1 MGFRK
6 RTITDKNRFEIF
18 RGLIKYGFWEINHK
32 PTRAHTHI
40 HSCEYYT

>member
-1 MGFRK
+1 MDFRK

-32 PTRAHTHI
+32 PTCAHTH
-40 HSCEYYT
+40 SQL